1 MRRAIVLIVLAM
13 YGIMTV
19 FSNSYKLKVATGEMR
34 TRRDGT
40 EFHVW
45 DRTELSEASFNKLRD
60 TDFKDAKVTKRGNAT
75 IYSIEKDGL
84 PMVLTVI
91 EDEYGVY
98 RE

>member
-1 MRRAIVLIVLAM
+1 MRRTIVLIVLAM
-13 YGIMTV
+13 YGIMAV
-19 FSNSYKLKVATGEMR
+19 FCNSYKLKVATGEK
-34 TRRDGT
+34 TRRDGST
-40 EFHVW
+40 FHTW
-45 DRTELSEASFNKLRD
+45 DRTELSEASFNKLKD